1 MINIELPAYSGKDLR
16 QTSLKPLGEWFEF
29 LNVECPICSHVG
41 YCAIRIIDGKP
52 LSIRCMRETTFD
64 GIEGKISSTGQG
76 TVFMISRSA
85 AKRLRVKPT
94 IQQNSLKKANADI
107 LDKVYRIV
115 LSFFELTEPHREV
128 LMQQRKLSAQ
138 TIETTMFGSFYKP
151 QNDGPQQIVSGEQ
164 TTVWPE
170 IFAKHGLP
178 KDIWKGVPG
187 FSGIVNQNMVIP
199 VFNCRE
205 GLLVPYR
212 NQHGQI
218 VGLQTREDK
227 PTYSVDVKTYPN
239 KLLSKV
245 PTIFVSESL
254 NGSIYY
260 RTHTTDPNANDLSVR
275 FTLKPGLNVV
285 ELPDIGDVTFEAR
298 KSAKYLWVSTANRDF
313 GTASNTSLNIAVVN
327 NATTNNRSGLASTF
341 TENGVFVTEGGLK
354 SIVIAEHLAKVF
366 NERELNQY
374 GKSVIGIPGVS
385 NWNSFVRFCLQN
397 KINKVTCAFDMDFL
411 TNKNVKESYSK
422 LISALLN
429 ENIEVKV
436 AVWNAT
442 VAKGL
447 DDLIADN
454 LLKPEV
460 RVIN

>member
-1 MINIELPAYSGKDLR
+1 MINIELPTYTGKELR
-16 QTSLKPLGEWFEF
+16 QTSMKPIGEWFEF
-29 LNVECPICSHVG
+29 LRAECPICSHKG
-41 YCAIRIIDGKP
+41 YCAIHIIDGKP
-52 LSIRCMRETTFD
+52 ISIMCMRESYFD
-64 GIEGKISSTGQG
+64 GVEGKASGTGQG
-76 TVFMISRSA
+76 TTFLISRSA
-85 AKRLRVKPT
+85 SKRIKVKPT
-94 IQQNSLKKANADI
+94 IQQNSLKKANPDI

-128 LMQQRKLSAQ
+128 LMQERKLSTQ
-138 TIETTMFGSFYKP
+138 TIKATMFGSFYKP

-164 TTVWPE
+164 ATIWPE
-170 IFAKHGLP
+170 LFEKNGLP

-187 FSGIVNQNMVIP
+187 FSAIVNNNVVIP
-199 VFNCRE
+199 VFSCRE
-205 GLLVPYR
+205 GLLIPYR

-218 VGLQTREDK
+218 VGLQTREDRSA
-227 PTYSVDVKTYPN
+227 YSVDVKTYPN
-239 KLLSKV
+239 KILSKA
-245 PTIFVSESL
+245 PTVFVSEKL
-254 NGSIYY
+254 DGSIYY
-260 RTHTTDPNANDLSVR
+260 RTYATDPNAKDLSVR

-285 ELPDIGDVTFEAR
+285 EIPGIGDVTFEAT
-298 KSAKYLWVSTANRDF
+298 KSAKYLWVSTANKDF

-327 NATTNNRSGLASTF
+327 NNTTNNRSGLASTF

-366 NERELNQY
+366 SDRELIQY

-397 KINKVTCAFDMDFL
+397 KISKVTCAFDMDFL

-436 AVWNAT
+436 AVWDAT

-454 LLKPEV
+454 LLKPQV